1 MHVGCLG
8 EVERER
14 DRVLR
19 RGNGRDEI
27 LYEVVLEGTSQGL

>member
-1 MHVGCLG
+1 MYVRCLG

-27 LYEVVLEGTSQGL
+27 LYEVVLEGNSQGL